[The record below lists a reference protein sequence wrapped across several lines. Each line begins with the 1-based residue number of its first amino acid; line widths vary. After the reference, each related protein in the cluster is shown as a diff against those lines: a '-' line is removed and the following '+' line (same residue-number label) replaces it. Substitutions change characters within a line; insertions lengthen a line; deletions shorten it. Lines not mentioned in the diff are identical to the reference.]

1 MAHIETLAI
10 RELAAMPGEP
20 THRGFEPLR
29 PIGAIAIETF
39 SHVDPC
45 PIVPALGAEISGID
59 LRQPGLEAQEE
70 LKQALAG
77 RKVLVFRDQDLSP
90 HQYADFLRIFGTPVK
105 EDMVVDEN
113 RPPEIGAIHTRPNEQ
128 QQINFW
134 HMDHSF
140 RELPTRV
147 LSLCAKIL
155 PPVGG
160 DTLFASLAAAYDAL
174 SDEMK
179 ERIEGLHC
187 HHRMTPT
194 QNTKRR
200 HTKEEVEAMEN
211 APPIVHPLVARDPG
225 NGRSYL
231 FVNVPIYCR
240 GIAELPT
247 AEGDALLRELYRHVQ
262 RPEFHFRLTW
272 RPNTVVVWENNH
284 TLHYPVSDYFP
295 HERKLWRGVI
305 EATEADRPGAA
316 GPHGRI

>member
-1 MAHIETLAI
+1 MPQTDALAMQH
-10 RELAAMPGEP
+10 LTAMPGERS
-20 THRGFEPLR
+20 HHGFEPLR
-29 PIGAIAIETF
+29 PVGADHTKTF
-39 SHVDPC
+39 SRINPR
-45 PIVPALGAEISGID
+45 PIVPALGAEISGVD
-59 LRQPGLEAQEE
+59 LRQPSPDVQAE
-70 LKQALAG
+70 LREALAD

-105 EDMVVDEN
+105 EDMVVDAN
-113 RPPEIGAIHTRPNEQ
+113 HPPEVGAIHTRPNEQ

-147 LSLCAKIL
+147 LSLYAKIL

-160 DTLFASLAAAYDAL
+160 DTLFASLQAAYDGL
-174 SDEMK
+174 SDSIK

-187 HHRMTPT
+187 HHRMMPT

-200 HTKEEVEAMEN
+200 YTQEQAEAMAN

-225 NGRSYL
+225 NGRRYL

-240 GIAELPT
+240 GIVELAG
-247 AEGDALLRELYRHVQ
+247 AEGDELLRELYRHVQ

-272 RPNTVVVWENNH
+272 QPNTVVVWENNH

-305 EATEADRPGAA
+305 MATEADRPKAT
-316 GPHGRI
+316 

>member
-1 MAHIETLAI
+1 MDAPAI
-10 RELAAMPGEP
+10 QRLAAMPGEQA
-20 THRGFEPLR
+20 HNGFEPLR
-29 PIGAIAIETF
+29 PLGPTSANTY
-39 SHVDPC
+39 SHIIPR
-45 PIVPALGAEISGID
+45 PIVPALGAEVSGID
-59 LRQPGLEAQEE
+59 LRQPGEEARTE
-70 LKQALAG
+70 LRALLAD

-105 EDMVVDEN
+105 EDMVVDAN
-113 RPPEIGAIHTRPNEQ
+113 HPPEVGAIHTRPDEQ

-140 RELPTRV
+140 RDLPTRV
-147 LSLCAKIL
+147 LSLYAKIL

-160 DTLFASLAAAYDAL
+160 DTLFASLAAAYDGL
-174 SDEMK
+174 SDAMK

-187 HHRMTPT
+187 DHRMTPT

-200 HTKEEVEAMEN
+200 YTKEQAEAMAN

-225 NGRSYL
+225 DGRRYL

-240 GIAELPT
+240 GITEMPT
-247 AEGDALLRELYRHVQ
+247 PEGDALLRELYRHVQ

-272 RPNTVVVWENNH
+272 QPNTVVVWENNH

-305 EATEADRPGAA
+305 IATEADRPRAA
-316 GPHGRI
+316 

>member
-1 MAHIETLAI
+1 MAQIDTHAI
-10 RELAAMPGEP
+10 QRLTAMPGER
-20 THRGFEPLR
+20 THHGFESLR
-29 PIGAIAIETF
+29 PMGTIATRTF
-39 SHVDPC
+39 SHFQSR
-45 PIVPALGAEISGID
+45 PIVPMIGAEISGID
-59 LRQPGLEAQEE
+59 LRQPGTEAQRE
-70 LKQALAG
+70 LRDVLID

-90 HQYADFLRIFGTPVK
+90 HHYADFLKIFGTPVK
-105 EDMVVDEN
+105 EDTVVDPSH
-113 RPPEIGAIHTRPNEQ
+113 PPEVGAIHTRPNEQ

-147 LSLCAKIL
+147 LSLYAKML

-160 DTLFASLAAAYDAL
+160 DTLFASLEAAYDAL
-174 SDEMK
+174 SDALK

-200 HTKEEVEAMEN
+200 HTQEEAEALAN
-211 APPIVHPLVARDPG
+211 APPIIHPLVACNPE
-225 NGRSYL
+225 NGRRYL

-240 GIAELPT
+240 GIVELPT
-247 AEGDALLRELYRHVQ
+247 AEGDELLRELYRHVQ

-305 EATEADRPGAA
+305 QPTEADRPRAA
-316 GPHGRI
+316 